1 MSFKVTVL
9 GSSGGYAGA
18 GRACSGFLLEQDE
31 SSLVLDLG
39 SGALSRLLEYRE
51 PDDVGGVALT
61 HMHYD
66 HYVDLYGL
74 CTARRFWPARLS
86 PLPVL
91 APDGAGEVLTAA
103 LQESSREEFLEL
115 IDLRAPV
122 AGVEIEFAG
131 FALAAHRAKHVVDS
145 LAYRVGDG
153 ERSLCYT
160 GDTEWSGELLSAA
173 REVDLLIC
181 EATFTSEVPGKA
193 PGHLS
198 AREAGRLATE
208 AGVGSLVI
216 THVWPTLDGE
226 RAVEDASKEFEGP
239 VDLAME
245 GMVVFVGPYPCAI

>member
-51 PDDVGGVALT
+51 PDDIGGVALT

-66 HYVDLYGL
+66 HYVDMHGL
-74 CTARRFWPARLS
+74 CTARRFWPAGLP

-91 APDGAGEVLTAA
+91 APIGAGETLTAA
-103 LQESSREEFLEL
+103 LRESSREEFLEL
-115 IDLRAPV
+115 VDLRV
-122 AGVEIEFAG
+122 ASPGVEVDFAG
-131 FALAAHRAKHVVDS
+131 FAVTPYSAKHVMDS

-153 ERSLCYT
+153 ERTLCYT

-173 REVDLLIC
+173 RDVDLLIC
-181 EATFTSEVPGKA
+181 EATFTSQAPGKA
-193 PGHLS
+193 PGHLF
-198 AREAGRLATE
+198 ARDAGRLAAE
-208 AGVGSLVI
+208 AGAGSLMI

-226 RAVEDASKEFEGP
+226 RAVEDARGEFEGP
-239 VDLAME
+239 VELAVE
-245 GMVVFVGPYPCAI
+245 GMIVFVGPYPCAI